1 MATSGGPRLEGIGRS
16 SNNLV
21 LNLDSTL
28 AASYPGDP
36 VTNIYGDISSS
47 SNLRPSRTEYNTS
60 AGWRS
65 VAGVPM
71 CPDPTIGR
79 IYKHTSGSLT
89 STWSGNSYGYT
100 LKDLTT
106 DSGSTYILTCWVY
119 VSEDSNLTHFPCS
132 IEQASSTANVTNYPQ
147 YYEMDRKG
155 TWQLLAKKCVAD
167 AQVRFIP
174 IYPQRVGVTDGSFSG
189 FYLWGGA
196 SVVKADYV
204 TPYVSSS
211 RSATD
216 GFKDLTKNTNDGDL
230 TNDTST
236 GTSSYRDGSI
246 IYIGNMFAG
255 DNATLTRSFNYL
267 DFDGT
272 DDKVIINN
280 STSLQSAFQSSTFT
294 VECVFKADS
303 SQDNPYPRI
312 HQKGNAL
319 IHLTQTSPFGIYHNV
334 YDNATPSIN
343 LTQAGAG
350 NFVSADQWVHVTAV
364 WEGDAPSNRNRI
376 YKNGELFAQA
386 TGSASGTANNSTGH
400 LYLGASSGDTRDLNG
415 QIAFFRVYRKVLTAA
430 EIKSNFNQ
438 LRGRFGL

>member
-21 LNLDSTL
+21 LSLDSSL

-119 VSEDSNLTHFPCS
+119 VSEDSNLTYLPCS

-211 RSATD
+211 RSTTD
-216 GFKDLTKNTNDGDL
+216 GFKDLSKNANDGNL
-230 TNDTST
+230 INGAST
-236 GTSSYRDGSI
+236 GVSSYRDGSM
-246 IYIGNMFAG
+246 IYVGNMFAG
-255 DNATLTRSFNYL
+255 DNATLTRSPNYL
-267 DFDGT
+267 DFDGS
-272 DDKVIINN
+272 DNYVQIADN
-280 STSLQSAFQSSTFT
+280 SAFLTSKTWELWIKFDSFPGSSTYDSVFRKSPDWNQADTIGMNLIYGNFRWSFGHHWGGAIFDALSNLSVGVWYHAVGT
-294 VECVFKADS
+294 VDMADPTMTS
-303 SQDNPYPRI
+303 RTYLNGVAKGTQTNPYTDRPTNTSVLQI
-312 HQKGNAL
+312 GTGNGG
-319 IHLTQTSPFGIYHNV
+319 PF
-334 YDNATPSIN
+334 
-343 LTQAGAG
+343 
-350 NFVSADQWVHVTAV
+350 
-364 WEGDAPSNRNRI
+364 
-376 YKNGELFAQA
+376 
-386 TGSASGTANNSTGH
+386 
-400 LYLGASSGDTRDLNG
+400 NG
-415 QIAFFRVYRKVLTAA
+415 QIAVFNVYQEELTAA

-438 LRGRFGL
+438 FKGRFGL

>member
-1 MATSGGPRLEGIGRS
+1 MGIAGGPKIVS
-16 SNNLV
+16 DDLV
-21 LNLDSTL
+21 LSLDSCL

-47 SNLRPSRTEYNTS
+47 SSLRPSRTEYNTDAS
-60 AGWRS
+60 WRS

-89 STWSGNSYGYT
+89 SSWSGNSYGYT

-119 VSEDSNLTHFPCS
+119 VSEDSNLTYFPCS

-174 IYPQRVGVTDGSFSG
+174 IYPQRNGVTDGSFSG

-204 TPYVSSS
+204 TPYVLSS

-216 GFKDLTKNTNDGDL
+216 AFKDLTKNANDGDL
-230 TNDTST
+230 VGDTST
-236 GTSSYRDGSI
+236 GTSSYRDGSV
-246 IYIGNMFAG
+246 IYTGNMFAG

-272 DDKVIINN
+272 DDKVTINN

-312 HQKGNAL
+312 HQKGSAL

-334 YDNATPSIN
+334 HDNSSN
-343 LTQAGAG
+343 LTQAGASG
-350 NFVSADQWVHVTAV
+350 FVSADQWVHVTAV
-364 WEGDAPSNRNRI
+364 WEGDASSNRNRI
-376 YKNGELFAQA
+376 YKNGELFTQA
-386 TGSASGTANNSTGH
+386 TGSASGNGQTSTGD
-400 LYLGASSGDTRDLNG
+400 LYLGATSDSSRDLNG
-415 QIAFFRVYRKVLTAA
+415 QIAFFRVYSRVLTAK
-430 EIKSNFNQ
+430 EIQSNFNA
-438 LRGRFGL
+438 LRGRFGI

>member
-1 MATSGGPRLEGIGRS
+1 MK
-16 SNNLV
+16 
-21 LNLDSTL
+21 
-28 AASYPGDP
+28 
-36 VTNIYGDISSS
+36 
-47 SNLRPSRTEYNTS
+47 
-60 AGWRS
+60 W
-65 VAGVPM
+65 
-71 CPDPTIGR
+71 
-79 IYKHTSGSLT
+79 
-89 STWSGNSYGYT
+89 
-100 LKDLTT
+100 
-106 DSGSTYILTCWVY
+106 
-119 VSEDSNLTHFPCS
+119 
-132 IEQASSTANVTNYPQ
+132 IEK
-147 YYEMDRKG
+147 E
-155 TWQLLAKKCVAD
+155 TWQLIAKKCVAD

-272 DDKVIINN
+272 DDKVTINN

-312 HQKGNAL
+312 HQKGGAL

-334 YDNATPSIN
+334 YDNSSN

-350 NFVSADQWVHVTAV
+350 SFVSADQWVHVTTV
-364 WEGDAPSNRNRI
+364 WEGDASSNRNRI
-376 YKNGELFAQA
+376 YKNGELFTQA
-386 TGSASGTANNSTGH
+386 TGSASGNGQTSTGH

>member
-119 VSEDSNLTHFPCS
+119 VSEDSNLTYLPCT
-132 IEQASSTANVTNYPQ
+132 IEQATSHAPVTNYPQ

-155 TWQLLAKKCVAD
+155 TWQLIARKCVAD

-211 RSATD
+211 RSTTD
-216 GFKDLTKNTNDGDL
+216 GFKDLSKNANDGNL
-230 TNDTST
+230 INGPST
-236 GTSSYRDGSI
+236 GVSSYRDGSI
-246 IYIGNMFAG
+246 IYVGNMFAG
-255 DNATLTRSFNYL
+255 DNATLSKSSNYL

-272 DDKVIINN
+272 NDFIELTSSAPTVKTVEVWFNPDVISGDQVLYGPEANGGDNWLALNGSGQVYFYGTESADTNN
-280 STSLQSAFQSSTFT
+280 FSMSGGSVSAGNWYQSVATIDGATATIYLNGNQVASSTKSFT
-294 VECVFKADS
+294 IGSWAGGADIGRRGVGGRYYDGKIS
-303 SQDNPYPRI
+303 LVR
-312 HQKGNAL
+312 
-319 IHLTQTSPFGIYHNV
+319 V
-334 YDNATPSIN
+334 YD
-343 LTQAGAG
+343 
-350 NFVSADQWVHVTAV
+350 
-364 WEGDAPSNRNRI
+364 
-376 YKNGELFAQA
+376 
-386 TGSASGTANNSTGH
+386 
-400 LYLGASSGDTRDLNG
+400 
-415 QIAFFRVYRKVLTAA
+415 KVLTAA
-430 EIKSNFNQ
+430 EIKSNYNQ
-438 LRGRFGL
+438 FKGRFGL

>member
-71 CPDPTIGR
+71 CPDPTVGR

-119 VSEDSNLTHFPCS
+119 VSEDSNLTYLPCS

-155 TWQLLAKKCVAD
+155 TWQLIAKKCVAD

-272 DDKVIINN
+272 DDKVTINN

-312 HQKGNAL
+312 HQKGGAL

-334 YDNATPSIN
+334 YDNSSN

-350 NFVSADQWVHVTAV
+350 SFVSADQWVHVTTV
-364 WEGDAPSNRNRI
+364 WEGDAS
-376 YKNGELFAQA
+376 L
-386 TGSASGTANNSTGH
+386 
-400 LYLGASSGDTRDLNG
+400 
-415 QIAFFRVYRKVLTAA
+415 
-430 EIKSNFNQ
+430 
-438 LRGRFGL
+438 

>member
-1 MATSGGPRLEGIGRS
+1 MSTSGGPRLEGIGRS

-119 VSEDSNLTHFPCS
+119 VSEDSNLTYFPCS

-155 TWQLLAKKCVAD
+155 TWQLIARKCVAD

-211 RSATD
+211 RSTTD
-216 GFKDLTKNTNDGDL
+216 GFKDLSKNANDGNL
-230 TNDTST
+230 INGPST
-236 GTSSYRDGSI
+236 GVSSYRDGSI
-246 IYIGNMFAG
+246 IYVGNMFAG
-255 DNATLTRSFNYL
+255 DNATLSKSSNYL

-272 DDKVIINN
+272 NDFIELTSSAPTVKTVEVWFNPDVISGDQVLYGPEANGGDNWLALNGSGQVYFYGTESADTNN
-280 STSLQSAFQSSTFT
+280 FSMSGGSVSAGNWYQSVATIDGATATIYLNGNQVASSTKSFT
-294 VECVFKADS
+294 IGSWAGGADIGRRGVGGRYYDGKIS
-303 SQDNPYPRI
+303 LVR
-312 HQKGNAL
+312 
-319 IHLTQTSPFGIYHNV
+319 V
-334 YDNATPSIN
+334 YD
-343 LTQAGAG
+343 
-350 NFVSADQWVHVTAV
+350 
-364 WEGDAPSNRNRI
+364 
-376 YKNGELFAQA
+376 
-386 TGSASGTANNSTGH
+386 
-400 LYLGASSGDTRDLNG
+400 
-415 QIAFFRVYRKVLTAA
+415 KVLTAA
-430 EIKSNFNQ
+430 EIKSNYNQ
-438 LRGRFGL
+438 FKGRFGL

>member
-119 VSEDSNLTHFPCS
+119 VSEDSNLTYFPCS

-155 TWQLLAKKCVAD
+155 TWQLIARKCVAD

-211 RSATD
+211 RSTTD
-216 GFKDLTKNTNDGDL
+216 GFKDLSKNANDGNL
-230 TNDTST
+230 INGPST
-236 GTSSYRDGSI
+236 GVSSYRDGSI
-246 IYIGNMFAG
+246 IYVGNMFAG
-255 DNATLTRSFNYL
+255 DNATLSKSSNYL

-272 DDKVIINN
+272 NDFIELTSSAPTVKTVEVWFNPDVISGDQVLYGPEANGGDNWLALNGSGQVYFYGTESADTNN
-280 STSLQSAFQSSTFT
+280 FSMSGGSVSAGNWYQSVATIDGATATIYLNGNQVASSTKSFT
-294 VECVFKADS
+294 IGSWAGGADIGRRGVGGRYYDGKIS
-303 SQDNPYPRI
+303 LVR
-312 HQKGNAL
+312 
-319 IHLTQTSPFGIYHNV
+319 V
-334 YDNATPSIN
+334 YD
-343 LTQAGAG
+343 
-350 NFVSADQWVHVTAV
+350 
-364 WEGDAPSNRNRI
+364 
-376 YKNGELFAQA
+376 
-386 TGSASGTANNSTGH
+386 
-400 LYLGASSGDTRDLNG
+400 
-415 QIAFFRVYRKVLTAA
+415 KVLTAA
-430 EIKSNFNQ
+430 EIKSNYNQ
-438 LRGRFGL
+438 FKGRFGL

>member
-1 MATSGGPRLEGIGRS
+1 MSTSGGPRLEGIGRS

-71 CPDPTIGR
+71 CPDPTVGR

-89 STWSGNSYGYT
+89 SSWSGNSYGYT

-119 VSEDSNLTHFPCS
+119 VSEDSNLTYLPCT
-132 IEQASSTANVTNYPQ
+132 IEQATSHAPVTNYPQ

-155 TWQLLAKKCVAD
+155 TWQLIARKCVAD

-211 RSATD
+211 RSTTD
-216 GFKDLTKNTNDGDL
+216 GFKDLSKNANDGNL
-230 TNDTST
+230 INGPST
-236 GTSSYRDGSI
+236 GVSSYRDGSI
-246 IYIGNMFAG
+246 IYVGNMFAG
-255 DNATLTRSFNYL
+255 DNATLSKSSNYL

-272 DDKVIINN
+272 NDFIELTSSAPTVKTVEVWFNPDVISGDQVLYGPEANGGDNWLALNGSGQVYFYGTESADTNN
-280 STSLQSAFQSSTFT
+280 FSMSGGSVSAGNWYQSVATIDGATATIYLNGNQVASSTKSFT
-294 VECVFKADS
+294 IGSWAGGADIGRRGVGGRYYDGKIS
-303 SQDNPYPRI
+303 LVR
-312 HQKGNAL
+312 
-319 IHLTQTSPFGIYHNV
+319 V
-334 YDNATPSIN
+334 YD
-343 LTQAGAG
+343 
-350 NFVSADQWVHVTAV
+350 
-364 WEGDAPSNRNRI
+364 
-376 YKNGELFAQA
+376 
-386 TGSASGTANNSTGH
+386 
-400 LYLGASSGDTRDLNG
+400 
-415 QIAFFRVYRKVLTAA
+415 KVLTAA
-430 EIKSNFNQ
+430 EIKSNYNQ
-438 LRGRFGL
+438 FKGRFGL